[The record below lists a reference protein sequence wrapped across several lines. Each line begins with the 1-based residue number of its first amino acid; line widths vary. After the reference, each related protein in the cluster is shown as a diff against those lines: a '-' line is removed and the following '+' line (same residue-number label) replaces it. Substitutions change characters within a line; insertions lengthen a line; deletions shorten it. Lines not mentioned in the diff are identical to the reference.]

1 MKPLSLV
8 DVSYTYAGTEK
19 EVLNSLNYDFEDK
32 TIYGIMGKS
41 GSGKTT
47 LLSLL
52 AGLDKATKSSI
63 LVHGNDLANVNRDA
77 YRAKTIGVVFQGYNL
92 LNNANAIENIILSMN
107 ISGSKITDKKT
118 YALNLLEK
126 VGISEEKAYRKVLK
140 LSGGEQ
146 QRVGIARALSH
157 NPDIILA
164 DEPTGNLDG
173 DTEAGIMKLFKD
185 LAQQEGKC
193 VIVVSHSQY
202 IRNEVDFVI
211 DLDKGKIVNGKRK

>member
-52 AGLDKATKSSI
+52 AGLDKATKGSI

-77 YRAKTIGVVFQGYNL
+77 YRAKTIGVVFQGYNM

-140 LSGGEQ
+140 LSG
-146 QRVGIARALSH
+146 
-157 NPDIILA
+157 
-164 DEPTGNLDG
+164 
-173 DTEAGIMKLFKD
+173 
-185 LAQQEGKC
+185 
-193 VIVVSHSQY
+193 
-202 IRNEVDFVI
+202 
-211 DLDKGKIVNGKRK
+211 